1 MEAKNCLKK
10 NVRGAL
16 EKLDTVS
23 KSNADHRPTG
33 LTIF

>member
-10 NVRGAL
+10 NVREAL
-16 EKLDTVS
+16 EELDMVS
-23 KSNADHRPTG
+23 KSDTGHRPTG